1 MVPPD
6 PMPNSEVKRR
16 SADGSVGSPHVR
28 VGNCQASNK
37 MKGSVERLGLLF
49 LCFAARRTAIP
60 RWRCAYRGYRP
71 RSPEKVRS
79 TASGESRC
87 HSNVNER
94 LSRKTGPF
102 VLVFCGQARRHLP
115 GGAALTGAT
124 DRSPACTACG
134 KISLHHL
141 ITFIQSHIKPRRC
154 NHFAIIHFFTAHVLT
169 LIAKTGVTKKNVNTI
184 TYK

>member
-1 MVPPD
+1 
-6 PMPNSEVKRR
+6 
-16 SADGSVGSPHVR
+16 
-28 VGNCQASNK
+28 
-37 MKGSVERLGLLF
+37 VERLGLLF
-49 LCFAARRTAIP
+49 LCFAARRAAI
-60 RWRCAYRGYRP
+60 
-71 RSPEKVRS
+71 
-79 TASGESRC
+79 
-87 HSNVNER
+87 
-94 LSRKTGPF
+94 F
-102 VLVFCGQARRHLP
+102 P

-124 DRSPACTACG
+124 APSRGCTACG